1 MTRRQAASPAPGP
14 LEAYAQHFDDLFGKV
29 NQRQAFRQYLA
40 GLLLPS
46 ERNKTLTALANAEPI
61 VGAQAPAVQ
70 ALLWFLSESTWDAA
84 VVTTRRVA
92 LLRAD
97 PTTAPDAAG
106 VLVVDETGDRKWGSK
121 TAHVGRQ
128 YLGSIGKVDSGVVT
142 VESLWADERVYY
154 PLAVEPFTPKQH
166 FVFGERDPAYRTKPQ
181 IAVALVR
188 QAVAAGIPFQAV
200 VADSFYGEN
209 DTFRAGLAAFG
220 VGYVL
225 ALRPSH
231 AWWAP
236 VGTIN
241 SLAEAAHTAT
251 WDGPDAP
258 GDWQPVVRTFRDGHT
273 EGWWALE
280 VTVGPY
286 GPGKRHRVVIVTTDP
301 ATLPEHTTWYL
312 LTNLPA
318 PGVAPGT
325 ATDLPAADVA
335 EVVRLYGLRN
345 WVEQSYKQV
354 KYALGWNAYQ
364 VRTDHAMRRHWALVC
379 CAFSFCWGA
388 SREEAAAPAAATP
401 TPRPAFP
408 RADAPAS
415 GGKPRSRSRSRSCP
429 PTGVLAGG
437 VAAGASLAGALGHA
451 RTLLARLV
459 GAAPALSAANPA
471 RPARAGPSDRAL

>member
-1 MTRRQAASPAPGP
+1 MTRRQAATPAPGP
-14 LEAYAQHFDDLFGKV
+14 LEAYTEHFDDLFSKV
-29 NQRQAFRQYLA
+29 NQREAFRRYLV

-61 VGAQAPAVQ
+61 GGAQDARVQ
-70 ALLWFLSESTWDAA
+70 ALQWFLSESTWNAEA
-84 VVTTRRVA
+84 VTQRRVG

-97 PTTAPDAAG
+97 PATAPDAAG
-106 VLVVDETGDRKWGSK
+106 VLVIDETGDRKWGTK

-142 VESLWADERVYY
+142 VSSLWADDRVYW

-166 FVFGERDPAYRTKPQ
+166 FAKGMSDPAYRTKPQ
-181 IAVALVR
+181 IGFGLVE
-188 QAVAAGIPFQAV
+188 QAVAAGIPFRAV
-200 VADSFYGEN
+200 VADCFYGEN
-209 DTFRAGLAAFG
+209 DTFRTGLQGLG

-236 VGTIN
+236 VGTIS
-241 SLAEAAHTAT
+241 SLEEAACTAT
-251 WDGPDAP
+251 WDGPEAS

-273 EGWWALE
+273 EPWWALE

-286 GPGKRHRVVIVTTDP
+286 GPGKRHRVVIATTDP

-318 PGVAPGT
+318 PGVLRPVEPA
-325 ATDLPAADVA
+325 LPEADVT

-345 WVEQSYKQV
+345 WVEQGYKQV

-364 VRTDHAMRRHWALVC
+364 VRKDHAMRRHWALVC
-379 CAFSFCWGA
+379 CAFSFCWRA
-388 SREEAAAPAAATP
+388 SPEEAVTPKMTTPSPPLPPADQRARGENDRPRHIPIPPAA
-401 TPRPAFP
+401 
-408 RADAPAS
+408 
-415 GGKPRSRSRSRSCP
+415 GQ
-429 PTGVLAGG
+429 LAGG
-437 VAAGASLAGALGHA
+437 TVVGAGVAGAMGHA
-451 RTLLARLV
+451 RALLARLV
-459 GAAPALSAANPA
+459 SAAPAASTPNSPRLA
-471 RPARAGPSDRAL
+471 RTGPSHHPL